1 MTANIFY
8 TYLDDQ
14 VFHSVT
20 VLRVIR
26 TELRLQLAQS
36 ELLDVLNTDFTLFH
50 EGEFVLVAFFRLGD
64 LGIGLHLLNTLVV
77 VELCQVE
84 TTLDFLA
91 FFSLEVSLGLHGDF
105 EAALVGLGPH
115 HALELEGILV
125 QLAYAM

>member
-26 TELRLQLAQS
+26 TELRLQLVQS
-36 ELLDVLNTDFTLFH
+36 DLLDVLNADFTLFH
-50 EGEFVLVAFFRLGD
+50 EGEFVLVGLFRLVD
-64 LGIGLHLLNTLVV
+64 LSIRLHLLDTLVV
-77 VELCQVE
+77 VVLRQVE
-84 TTLDFLA
+84 TKLDFLS
-91 FFSLEVSLGLHGDF
+91 FFSLEVSLRLHRDL

-125 QLAYAM
+125 QLANV

>member
-26 TELRLQLAQS
+26 TELRLQLVQS
-36 ELLDVLNTDFTLFH
+36 DLLHLLNADFTLFH
-50 EGEFVLVAFFRLGD
+50 EGKFVLVGLFRLGD
-64 LGIGLHLLNTLVV
+64 LGIRLHLLDTLVV
-77 VELCQVE
+77 VELRQIE

-91 FFSLEVSLGLHGDF
+91 FFSLEVSLRLHGDL

-115 HALELEGILV
+115 HALELEGVLV
-125 QLAYAM
+125 QLAYI